1 MAAEVRQPEGSYNFG
16 GWYDTSTAPDV
27 VTDVNGNP
35 AVLSGQLLQIRMRRY
50 SAGGQI

>member
-1 MAAEVRQPEGSYNFG
+1 MAAEVRQPEGQLQLRRLVRHI
-16 GWYDTSTAPDV
+16 DRPDV